1 MSPAA
6 GGIHIISIRLN
17 GEVLPGDDLVAK
29 LRLALRQQKVS
40 LQAGDILVVKH
51 KIVSKAEGRMVR
63 LSKVKPSYWAKVWA
77 RKSGA
82 DARLTEIA
90 LAESRRAVRKT
101 MVGGRGIL
109 ITETHHGFVCA
120 NSGVDL
126 SNVDGGKQAVMLPRD
141 PDGSAARLRLSI
153 KKKFGVSVPVIIT
166 DSFGRAWR
174 EGLTEVAIG
183 VAGMKSL
190 ADHRGKRDPH
200 GYVLHASA
208 EAVADELACAAG
220 LVCGKLNQ
228 TPFCIVRG
236 FGYARARG
244 TARELIRAREND
256 LFR

>member
-6 GGIHIISIRLN
+6 GIHIIPIRLD
-17 GEVLPGDDLVAK
+17 GEVLAGDDLVEK
-29 LRLALRQQKVS
+29 LRLELRHQKLS
-40 LQAGDILVVKH
+40 LKAGDILVVKH

-63 LSKVKPSYWAKVWA
+63 LSEVKPSHWAKVWA
-77 RKSGA
+77 RESGA
-82 DARLTEIA
+82 DARVLEIA
-90 LAESRRAVRKT
+90 LAESRCVVRKK
-101 MVGGRGIL
+101 MIGGRGIL

-126 SNVDGGKQAVMLPRD
+126 SNVDGGKKAVMLPRD
-141 PDGSAARLRLSI
+141 PDGSAARLRSSI
-153 KKKFGVSVPVIIT
+153 EKKFGVSVPVIIT

-208 EAVADELACAAG
+208 EAVADSLACAAG
-220 LVCGKLNQ
+220 LVCGKLNR
-228 TPFCIVRG
+228 TPFSIVRG
-236 FGYARARG
+236 FSYSRARG
-244 TARELIRAREND
+244 TVRELIRAGEND